1 MLSTQREKSS
11 TDHCVMF
18 VYYNVLV
25 HYLALIFKRRFE
37 VTEIKK

>member
-1 MLSTQREKSS
+1 
-11 TDHCVMF
+11 MF

-37 VTEIKK
+37 VTEIKKWAAEQDDNTQEQQF